1 MSAAPD
7 TARGNCFTTAAGFL
21 RSGMPQA
28 MCAAARIPY
37 RKDAKGPFRI
47 VHGTPV
53 GTSGAILGRRH
64 WHGWVEV
71 ATEPGLITDHATWA
85 VFDYSNGKEV
95 RMPRGLYYAIGQL
108 DEATVWRFTLAEAE
122 QQYRRHR
129 HCGPWV
135 PGWEAM
141 ADGTEG
147 MVTR

>member
-1 MSAAPD
+1 MSEGN
-7 TARGNCFTTAAGFL
+7 GNCFTVAMGFVATPL
-21 RSGMPQA
+21 PRQL
-28 MCAAARIPY
+28 CAASGIPY

-53 GTSGAILGRRH
+53 GTSGAIVGRRH

-71 ATEPGLITDHATWA
+71 ATGPGWDTVGADAATWA
-85 VFDYSNGKEV
+85 VLDYSNGKQV
-95 RMPRGLYYAIGQL
+95 RITRDLYYSVGQL

-122 QQYRRHR
+122 QLYRRHR

-147 MVTR
+147 MVSR